1 VDLQRCDSND
11 LAVHSGNST
20 EDVLYSR
27 PGIEEEGR
35 RIVDLQ
41 RRYEVRVRVCQFI
54 ASTTSPSM
62 IVLGVLRTAAPT
74 L

>member
-1 VDLQRCDSND
+1 MQGKREKAHLDPIGVNRVSLGRAVEEVVDLQRRDSND

-27 PGIEEEGR
+27 PGVEEEGR

-41 RRYEVRVRVCQFI
+41 RR
-54 ASTTSPSM
+54 
-62 IVLGVLRTAAPT
+62 
-74 L
+74 